1 MDRGAELQ
9 SRPLTFA
16 DGADRT
22 YQITL
27 AGLERPWLAVALLD
41 ALKAAAMVM
50 IGGALPVAMCWF
62 AVSLALD
69 IVLQRL
75 YRRWL
80 VDCERQPGSAG
91 QWRLGVCSALR
102 YAVWMG
108 APLLTLLQVQT
119 APAYGFLALEAA
131 TLTIVAAS
139 SGWASRGVWLG
150 AMSAVVASVTL
161 VGSRTPGVSNMSK
174 AGLGVLL
181 LVFALVNAFVWLSIR
196 KLIADSAAERARSA
210 AMTHALQAAL
220 AKSEAAERRAEEAR
234 AQAEAANQA
243 KSQFLAN
250 MSHEI
255 RTPMNGVIGMN
266 ELLLRTGL
274 TADQRSHAG
283 AVKASA
289 DALLDIIND
298 ILDISKLEAGKVEL
312 EAIDFSL
319 TNLVE
324 DVAELLAPRAREKGL
339 EITCYLDAP
348 ASLPFTGDPTRLR
361 QVLLNLTGNAIKFTA
376 AGHVSIQARGEP
388 AADGSTRLR
397 LQVRDTGTGIS
408 EEQKG
413 RLFQKFQQADNST
426 TRRYGGTGLGLAIS
440 RQLVELMGGTIGVAD
455 AEEGGSVFW
464 VELTLPAGET
474 PRTAPSPPRSLAGLK
489 ILVVDDLAI
498 NRTIFREQLEQEGAV
513 VAEVE
518 GAEACLQRLAR
529 AHASRQPFDVLLIDH
544 QMPGMSGDELA
555 VRIRSHA
562 QWFQPKIVMASSTG
576 APPGACSGFDAFL
589 TKPVRRSVLLAQ
601 LAAVTSG
608 DVAAPAAPAAAPALR
623 LETPAAGEARVLL
636 AEDNE
641 MNTLLATTI
650 LHQLGFGVERVKT
663 GREAVDA
670 AARRSFDLILMD
682 VHMPEMDG
690 LEATRLI
697 RQLPSPAGRL
707 PIIAMTADAMKSD
720 MEACL
725 AAGMDDFVSKPIKI
739 EVFIAAL
746 DRALAAEERSVAA

>member
-1 MDRGAELQ
+1 MDIFLQ
-9 SRPLTFA
+9 L
-16 DGADRT
+16 
-22 YQITL
+22 
-27 AGLERPWLAVALLD
+27 
-41 ALKAAAMVM
+41 
-50 IGGALPVAMCWF
+50 
-62 AVSLALD
+62 
-69 IVLQRL
+69 L

-80 VDCERQPGSAG
+80 LVCERQPGSAG
-91 QWRLGVCSALR
+91 QLRLGACSALR

-108 APLLTLLQVQT
+108 APLLTLLQVKT
-119 APAYGFLALEAA
+119 APAYAFLALEAA

-150 AMSAVVASVTL
+150 AMGAVVLSVTL
-161 VGSRTPGVSNMSK
+161 IGSITPGVSLMSK
-174 AGLGVLL
+174 AGLGVTL
-181 LVFALVNAFVWLSIR
+181 LVFALANVFVWLSIR

-220 AKSEAAERRAEEAR
+220 ETSEAAERRAEEAR

-266 ELLLRTGL
+266 ELLLRTEL
-274 TADQRSHAG
+274 TTDQRGYAG
-283 AVKASA
+283 AVKTSA
-289 DALLDIIND
+289 DGLLDIIND

-312 EAIDFSL
+312 EAVDFSL
-319 TNLVE
+319 ASLVE

-348 ASLPFTGDPTRLR
+348 ASLPFSGDPTRLR
-361 QVLLNLTGNAIKFTA
+361 QVLLNLTSNAIKFTG
-376 AGHVSIQARGEP
+376 AGHVSIQARGE
-388 AADGSTRLR
+388 AVANGSTRLR
-397 LQVRDTGTGIS
+397 LEVRDTGIGIS

-413 RLFQKFQQADNST
+413 RLFQNFQQADNST

-440 RQLVELMGGTIGVAD
+440 RQLVELMGGAIGVAD

-474 PRTAPSPPRSLAGLK
+474 PRTALSPSRSLVGLK
-489 ILVVDDLAI
+489 VLVVDDLAI

-518 GAEACLQRLAR
+518 GGEACLQRLAR
-529 AHASRQPFDVLLIDH
+529 AHASRQPFDVLLTDH

-555 VRIRSHA
+555 ARIRSHA
-562 QWFQPKIVMASSTG
+562 EWLQPKIVMASSVG
-576 APPGACSGFDAFL
+576 APPGACSDFDAFL

-601 LAAVTSG
+601 LAAVASG
-608 DVAAPAAPAAAPALR
+608 DVAAPAASEAAPALR
-623 LETPAAGEARVLL
+623 LQTPDAVEARVLL

-641 MNTLLATTI
+641 VNTLLATTI
-650 LHQLGFGVERVKT
+650 LHQLGFAVERVKT

-670 AARRSFDLILMD
+670 AAQRSFDLILMD

-725 AAGMDDFVSKPIKI
+725 AAGMDDFVSKPIKM
-739 EVFIAAL
+739 ELFIAAL
-746 DRALAAEERSVAA
+746 DRALATEEQPIAA

>member
-174 AGLGVLL
+174 AGLGVSL

-348 ASLPFTGDPTRLR
+348 ASLPFSGDPTRLR

-397 LQVRDTGTGIS
+397 LQVRDTGIGIS

-608 DVAAPAAPAAAPALR
+608 DVAAPAAPAAAPRA
-623 LETPAAGEARVLL
+623 AAGDPCRRRGACSSGRRQRDEYAPRHHHPASARLRGGTR
-636 AEDNE
+636 EDG
-641 MNTLLATTI
+641 A
-650 LHQLGFGVERVKT
+650 
-663 GREAVDA
+663 
-670 AARRSFDLILMD
+670 
-682 VHMPEMDG
+682 
-690 LEATRLI
+690 
-697 RQLPSPAGRL
+697 
-707 PIIAMTADAMKSD
+707 
-720 MEACL
+720 
-725 AAGMDDFVSKPIKI
+725 
-739 EVFIAAL
+739 
-746 DRALAAEERSVAA
+746 